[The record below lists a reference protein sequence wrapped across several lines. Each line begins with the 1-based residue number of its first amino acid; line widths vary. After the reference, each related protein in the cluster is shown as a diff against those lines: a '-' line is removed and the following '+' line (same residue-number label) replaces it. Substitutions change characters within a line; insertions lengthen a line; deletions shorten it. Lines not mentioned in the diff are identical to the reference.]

1 MCRIL
6 VGRRIIMDRKENMTI
21 KKFYDCAEE
30 IAQVLDKY
38 LHNPIEDMDNIN
50 NLIEKEKSID
60 KFIAEHGVRPDKWYL
75 KSGVFAGLVKP
86 DELDERAT
94 QNVQPR
100 NKVKK

>member
-1 MCRIL
+1 MA
-6 VGRRIIMDRKENMTI
+6 RKD
-21 KKFYDCAEE
+21 FYDCAEE

-60 KFIAEHGVRPDKWYL
+60 KFISEHGVRPDKWYL

-86 DELDERAT
+86 DSMDERAT

-100 NKVKK
+100 NLQKST